1 MRLLS
6 LWGVAWL
13 TCMPNM
19 GALRM
24 LRECLT
30 RCHLE
35 MWLLGLLWY
44 WGHVK
49 SGQGQKALEVFQQ
62 MQQEV
67 VQPNS
72 VTFVKVVN
80 AWTSLVAL
88 EEARHAHEQ
97 IIQSWS
103 DSNVFVRTT
112 RLADMYAK
120 CGCMEDACRVFNRM
134 PHAAWSLGPP
144 WHGHVKC
151 GQGKK
156 TLELFWQMQ

>member
-1 MRLLS
+1 
-6 LWGVAWL
+6 
-13 TCMPNM
+13 
-19 GALRM
+19 
-24 LRECLT
+24 
-30 RCHLE
+30 
-35 MWLLGLLWY
+35 
-44 WGHVK
+44 
-49 SGQGQKALEVFQQ
+49 
-62 MQQEV
+62 
-67 VQPNS
+67 
-72 VTFVKVVN
+72 VVN